1 MCFSYKWE
9 WRNIVQSK
17 RISWNKKILYS
28 ILLPFSYIVIF
39 LTCST
44 DWACFIRLLF
54 SPYHHHLEG
63 LKSILEIVI
72 KGSFKTARSLTLSLS
87 WDLLWLA
94 MLFFNS
100 HMCHYKGLLGMI
112 TFYIHFPPIEG
123 LRYIYL
129 TIFSIWTIYD
139 FMCVCEKWSTEGE
152 AVVVK

>member
-1 MCFSYKWE
+1 MNENGKILFKP
-9 WRNIVQSK
+9 K
-17 RISWNKKILYS
+17 KISWDKNIILY
-28 ILLPFSYIVIF
+28 LLPFSCIVIF

-44 DWACFIRLLF
+44 DCKQACFIRLLF

-112 TFYIHFPPIEG
+112 TFYIHFTPIEG
-123 LRYIYL
+123 LRYIYMTTYSMEYM
-129 TIFSIWTIYD
+129 TI
-139 FMCVCEKWSTEGE
+139 CVCEKWSTEGE